1 MLFYQ
6 SCRPELSHSEKSFGN
21 AVTEQQQEHFI
32 ASKSSSP
39 LKEVSG
45 TEVLFS
51 SASSNL
57 LGPTCRSDTPV
68 LPPSSLLIPAAVAA
82 EAHQGFQDI
91 RASGYP
97 AHWSLRVLNTI
108 MPCSH
113 GMDGGGHAAA

>member
-6 SCRPELSHSEKSFGN
+6 SCKLELSLFEKSFGK

-51 SASSNL
+51 SVSNNL
-57 LGPTCRSDTPV
+57 LG
-68 LPPSSLLIPAAVAA
+68 A
-82 EAHQGFQDI
+82 
-91 RASGYP
+91 
-97 AHWSLRVLNTI
+97 NT
-108 MPCSH
+108 
-113 GMDGGGHAAA
+113 